1 MKSQE
6 ISLNGQISP
15 IRDAVAALSDSAPQ
29 IMAFGT
35 FFAQGHDTG
44 EHQHDRAQFVHA
56 ERGLLQVWAEGG
68 QWSVPPGMAVWVPA
82 RVQHRVRAISDA
94 DFVSLYIRA
103 PYRDEPEI
111 PVPSRCGVVT
121 VPPLLKQLIVHLK
134 ELSAG
139 QDGDR
144 QNRVAAVIADELK
157 ELVSADLHLAI
168 PSDRRA
174 ARVALAMIEDPSDG
188 RDLAAWGHEVGASG
202 RTLTRHFVAE
212 TGVSFSEWRRRCRLF
227 AALEML
233 SAGRSITAIAF
244 DAGYR
249 SPSAFS
255 AAFNKFFG
263 ISPRIYRAASDHR
276 L

>member
-1 MKSQE
+1 
-6 ISLNGQISP
+6 
-15 IRDAVAALSDSAPQ
+15 
-29 IMAFGT
+29 
-35 FFAQGHDTG
+35 
-44 EHQHDRAQFVHA
+44 
-56 ERGLLQVWAEGG
+56 
-68 QWSVPPGMAVWVPA
+68 
-82 RVQHRVRAISDA
+82 
-94 DFVSLYIRA
+94 
-103 PYRDEPEI
+103 
-111 PVPSRCGVVT
+111 
-121 VPPLLKQLIVHLK
+121 
-134 ELSAG
+134 
-139 QDGDR
+139 
-144 QNRVAAVIADELK
+144 
-157 ELVSADLHLAI
+157 
-168 PSDRRA
+168 
-174 ARVALAMIEDPSDG
+174 ALAMIEDPSDG